1 MQKQSPINS
10 DLTNDIDSTFHK
22 LLRIGEKIERVTQLI
37 TTEIK
42 AQKDKNDL
50 SFLQKLQPKI
60 NHLAKLYQ
68 DELICIE
75 LIKHAE
81 SENGVDKPK
90 TPLPLFILEERTW
103 KKFNLINPLSEL
115 KLQNQTLFDL
125 AIDYEIEQQKLS
137 NESNKESRL
146 KETID
151 NWKKELYLLGF
162 SVQYKIKK
170 KFNPQEFDSLL
181 NTFSEHNQHNDVELN
196 LFSQQFELKKN
207 HSVAKSTY
215 TAIKKELND
224 LSKSDSQTIDNFL
237 REMEGFNQELESLT
251 ETVIPLPVVEKKP
264 LRDREFFYIDE
275 ELADFLNPPQ
285 ENINE
290 QRALEIENEISAYFK
305 KMDVVVKSS
314 IGCDNRLLEYL
325 SVRTKDIAKLLIEK
339 DFLSEEH
346 SKQSEKNLARFIQA
360 ELAET
365 TALLLAELLEPIQ
378 KALLANIDKENA
390 EISRYNKKYKKNR
403 QLKTMSEQ
411 EWDVFRTKLL
421 NGAKS

>member
-1 MQKQSPINS
+1 
-10 DLTNDIDSTFHK
+10 
-22 LLRIGEKIERVTQLI
+22 VTQLI
-37 TTEIK
+37 TSEIE

-75 LIKHAE
+75 IIKHAE
-81 SENGVDKPK
+81 PENSCADPQ

-103 KKFNLINPLSEL
+103 KKFKLINPWSEL
-115 KLQNQTLFDL
+115 KLKNQTIVDL

-137 NESNKESRL
+137 NESNKEGRL
-146 KETID
+146 KEKIE
-151 NWKKELYLLGF
+151 NWKNELYLLGF
-162 SVQYKIKK
+162 SVHYKIKK
-170 KFNPQEFDSLL
+170 TFNPQEFDSLL
-181 NTFSEHNQHNDVELN
+181 NTFSQHNQNVDVELN
-196 LFSQQFELKKN
+196 LFSKQFEIKN
-207 HSVAKSTY
+207 NNFVAKSTY
-215 TAIKKELND
+215 TAIKKDLND

-237 REMEGFNQELESLT
+237 QEMAGFNQELESLT

-264 LRDREFFYIDE
+264 LKDREFFYIDE
-275 ELADFLNPPQ
+275 ELVDFLNPPQ

-290 QRALEIENEISAYFK
+290 QRILEIENEISTYFK
-305 KMDVVVKSS
+305 KMDVVIKSS

-339 DFLSEEH
+339 DFLSEDH
-346 SKQSEKNLARFIQA
+346 SKQSETNLARFIQA
-360 ELAET
+360 NLAET
-365 TALLLAELLEPIQ
+365 TTLLLAELLEPIQ
-378 KALLANIDKENA
+378 KTLLANIDKENA